1 MKKGSRAAQAVWVR
15 CLPYVAAAALQ
26 YFLLAGG
33 SVLAGERDTEERLH
47 ELRERIGE
55 LQGELEVL
63 QGRERDAQQRLRATE
78 KKIGRL
84 ARSLR
89 DLKLR
94 ERRQQALL
102 EELESR
108 QRQHREQIR
117 EHSRALSAQLRT
129 AYLTGRQEYLK
140 MLLNQQDPQ
149 KIGRILRYYDYFSRA
164 RAERIAWLRSET
176 EQLRER
182 AARIERERQD
192 IARLQERQR
201 ARKRELEQARHTRA
215 KAVATLRKEIGKGDR
230 RLKSLRQDEQRL
242 SGVLERLKR
251 ERAASLPG
259 KEPVPFGSGDGA
271 PRWPV
276 AGAIQARFG
285 SPRSAE
291 LRWKGVLIQA
301 EEGQPVHA
309 IAAGKVVF
317 ADWLR
322 GYGLLVILDHG
333 SGYLSLY
340 GHNQSLQKEV
350 GSRVRAGEIIST
362 VGNSGGNERAGLYFE
377 IRHNGQPV
385 DPARWCVA
393 RK

>member
-1 MKKGSRAAQAVWVR
+1 MRAGWSQRLVVAITGSFLGFLLSCGGAAQAE
-15 CLPYVAAAALQ
+15 
-26 YFLLAGG
+26 
-33 SVLAGERDTEERLH
+33 ERDTEERLR
-47 ELRERIGE
+47 ELREQIGE
-55 LQGELEVL
+55 LRDELEDL
-63 QGRERDAQQRLRATE
+63 QGRKLDAEKRLRSTE
-78 KKIGRL
+78 KRIGRL
-84 ARSLR
+84 VRSLR
-89 DLKLR
+89 ELKTR
-94 ERRQQALL
+94 ERRQRALL

-108 QRQHREQIR
+108 QRRHREQIR

-149 KIGRILRYYDYFSRA
+149 RIGRLLRYYDYFSRA
-164 RAERIAWLRSET
+164 RAEQIAWLRSET
-176 EQLRER
+176 AQLQER
-182 AARIERERQD
+182 AARIERERRD
-192 IARLQERQR
+192 IVRLQERQR
-201 ARKRELEQARHTRA
+201 SWKRELERTRRARAR
-215 KAVATLRKEIGKGDR
+215 AVAALRREIGEGDR
-230 RLKSLRQDEQRL
+230 RLASLRRDEERL

-251 ERAASLPG
+251 ERPAGPPG
-259 KEPVPFGSGDGA
+259 GETPPFGSGGDA

-276 AGAIQARFG
+276 EGAIQAHFG
-285 SPRSAE
+285 SPRSAD
-291 LRWKGVLIQA
+291 LRWKGVLLQA

-309 IAAGKVVF
+309 IADGEVVF

-322 GYGLLVILDHG
+322 GYGLLVIIDHG

-340 GHNQSLQKEV
+340 GHNQSLRKEV

-377 IRHNGQPV
+377 IRHNGRPV